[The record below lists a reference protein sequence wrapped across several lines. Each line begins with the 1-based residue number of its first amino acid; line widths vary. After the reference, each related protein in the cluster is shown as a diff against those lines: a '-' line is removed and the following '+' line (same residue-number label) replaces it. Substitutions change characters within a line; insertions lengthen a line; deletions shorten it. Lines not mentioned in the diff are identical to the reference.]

1 MNNNDQGAPGR
12 SRHFAIFLILIVGL
26 SGGLQAQIIYKCG
39 SNYSQT
45 PCAGASTLRIDD
57 ARTSAQQ
64 QQTDAAVRSDAKRAQ
79 ALEKDRL
86 AQEKANR
93 IRPTAAKLATPPT
106 VAPVTPRDTHN
117 VVSVITPKRLKSP
130 TYKPE
135 AFIALVPGSDK
146 KPVNKKA
153 SKNKATKPD

>member
-1 MNNNDQGAPGR
+1 MNKNIQGAQER
-12 SRHFAIFLILIVGL
+12 MRHLATFLISLVGL
-26 SGGLQAQIIYKCG
+26 SGGLQAQNVYKCG
-39 SNYSQT
+39 NSYSQT
-45 PCAGASTLRIDD
+45 PCAGASSLHMDD

-64 QQTDAAVRSDAKRAQ
+64 QQTDTASRGDARRAK

-93 IRPTAAKLATPPT
+93 IPRTAAKSASPPA
-106 VAPVTPRDTHN
+106 VAPVKPRDTHN

-130 TYKPE
+130 AYKPE

-146 KPVNKKA
+146 KA
-153 SKNKATKPD
+153 SKKKSAKSN